1 MTKNLQKWLGVS
13 GGLLFILINC
23 WGLYRGYD
31 FIPLISLAL
40 VGLYLLFFKLDI
52 LMYLMAFVV
61 PLSIPFENKQ
71 VSVGLSF
78 PSEIIMVLI
87 TGLFFIRIFL
97 DLKMDRKVMTH
108 PVTITILLYLG
119 WMLFTCF
126 TSEIP
131 LVSFKFFLSTVWFIV
146 PCYFM
151 LTWLVK
157 EDIFKWVK
165 FMNFYMAG
173 LAIVICIATGKL
185 ALAGFPDKGVH
196 WIMSPYY
203 NDHTAY
209 GAAIALLIPLQI
221 GFFFL
226 PNRPSYMKLLYTASV
241 CLLFIGLFF
250 SFCRAAWLSLIGVI
264 GVFIALKLRIKMSW
278 IILGVGLIAFTFYSF
293 SDEILYRMGRNSQ
306 DSSSSFAEHIRSI
319 SNISTDASNV
329 ERINRWVSAF
339 GMIEERPWVGWGPG
353 TYQFIYATFQKP
365 TYKTIITTNF
375 GDGGNAHSEF
385 IGPTAETGF
394 IGLATVLAVMIATLY
409 TGIRTY
415 ISARRKD
422 LKIISLAASLALISY
437 YLHGIMNNFLD
448 TDKLSLPFWACVAVI
463 VVIDLINKKETQA
476 LTNCDTTDGCDR
488 AIAP

>member
-23 WGLYRGYD
+23 WGLHRGDD

-40 VGLYLLFFKLDI
+40 IGLYLLFFKLDI
-52 LMYLMAFVV
+52 LIYLMAFVV
-61 PLSIPFENKQ
+61 PLSIPFENERINA
-71 VSVGLSF
+71 GLSF
-78 PSEIIMVLI
+78 PSEVIMVLI
-87 TGLFFIRIFL
+87 TALFFVRIFL
-97 DLKMDRKVMTH
+97 DLKIDKKVIFH
-108 PVTITILLYLG
+108 PITITILIYLG

-126 TSEIP
+126 TSELP
-131 LVSFKFFLSTVWFIV
+131 LVSFKFLLSNIWFIV
-146 PCYFM
+146 SCYFI
-151 LTWLVK
+151 LFWLVK
-157 EDIFKWVK
+157 NDLSKWVK
-165 FMNFYMAG
+165 FMNCYMAG
-173 LAIVICIATGKL
+173 LAIVICIATAKL

-209 GAAIALLIPLQI
+209 GAAIALFIPLQI

-226 PNRPSYMKLLYTASV
+226 PNKPGYAKLLYVISFN
-241 CLLFIGLFF
+241 LLMIGLFF
-250 SFCRAAWLSLIGVI
+250 SYCRAAWLSIIGVI
-264 GVFIALKLRIKMSW
+264 FVFIILKLRIKISW
-278 IILGVGLIAFTFYSF
+278 VLIGAGLLAFAFYSF
-293 SDEILYRMGRNSQ
+293 SDDILYRMGSNSQ
-306 DSSSSFAEHIRSI
+306 DSSNNFGEHIRSI

-329 ERINRWVSAF
+329 ERLNRWTAAF

-353 TYQFIYATFQKP
+353 TYQFVYASFQKSG
-365 TYKTIITTNF
+365 YKTIITTNF

-409 TGIRTY
+409 TGIITY

-437 YLHGIMNNFLD
+437 YLHGVMNNFLD
-448 TDKLSLPFWACVAVI
+448 TDKLALPFWACVAVI
-463 VVIDLINKKETQA
+463 VMVDLINKREIQVLA
-476 LTNCDTTDGCDR
+476 NCDKTDDCDR
-488 AIAP
+488 TIAP